1 MLLLAGTKQRAAN
14 IVAQGYFEFLQQ
26 LEFILL
32 SIGLQTTLLKEDMT
46 PYGALQPQPPLSDS
60 SLTRSFSF
68 IIYLVGATYRRWDI
82 LRIFKQFTT
91 HELKRCNLKTTTSE
105 CLKM

>member
-1 MLLLAGTKQRAAN
+1 
-14 IVAQGYFEFLQQ
+14 
-26 LEFILL
+26 
-32 SIGLQTTLLKEDMT
+32 MT

-82 LRIFKQFTT
+82 LCIFKQFTA
-91 HELKRCNLKTTTSE
+91 HELKPKDYNIGMFEDVTQEMLLC
-105 CLKM
+105 